1 MSEDVPLVR
10 YILGPR
16 RPMGPR
22 MELRIRFLYRFV
34 SVVSRV
40 ARCIL
45 SIVFLVS
52 SEGLASAAASVGL
65 GDCSIVHPGD
75 DDECVGAD
83 EERDDDG
90 VQLAD
95 AVQLEE
101 F

>member
-1 MSEDVPLVR
+1 
-10 YILGPR
+10 
-16 RPMGPR
+16 MGPR
-22 MELRIRFLYRFV
+22 VELRIRLLCRFV
-34 SVVSRV
+34 YVVSRI
-40 ARCIL
+40 ARCML
-45 SIVFLVS
+45 YIVIWCP

-65 GDCSIVHPGD
+65 GGCSIVHHGD

-95 AVQLEE
+95 AVQLVE